1 MEFLS
6 NTLQNM
12 KITTYKNDPF
22 LWEESV
28 SVVNDPAQN
37 TLSCSIRDFGS
48 ESDSGSEN
56 VDVQVVGVTTTDS
69 QELVKKNEFEET
81 EFLKN
86 SNDEIN
92 NDEKMN
98 MIQSQDWKQEHV
110 YDFNVVGVTTTDS
123 QESVKK
129 NDEKMNMMQ
138 SQDYQEEHVHD
149 FKVVGVTT
157 TDSQESVKK
166 NDEKMNMMQSQ
177 DCQQEHVHDFKVVG
191 VTTTDSQESVKKND
205 EKMNMMQSQD
215 CTKNCFCHKKQ
226 WNPFGDLEK
235 DNIGYKLNKK
245 SFPNGKSK
253 KELPRNHD
261 DSLENITT
269 SLKSICLDEDLKSRV
284 QVLQVGEDV
293 SKDVGVSGDDIS
305 ESTRRKT
312 LRKQDAEIPWTR
324 SERRRLAKRMKK
336 MYKDL
341 KMTPQTAEEML
352 NDTCY
357 IQVIRKILELSGR
370 QMDFDFKTF
379 HCLALSQNF
388 EHAFDNIE
396 ALNQL

>member
-1 MEFLS
+1 
-6 NTLQNM
+6 M

-157 TDSQESVKK
+157 TDSQQSVKK
-166 NDEKMNMMQSQ
+166 ND
-177 DCQQEHVHDFKVVG
+177 D
-191 VTTTDSQESVKKND
+191 
-205 EKMNMMQSQD
+205 KMNMMQSQD

-312 LRKQDAEIPWTR
+312 LRKQEDAEIPWTR